1 MLSIMSNQEVPA
13 NDMYDLDR
21 QSTDEESDRLSCFT
35 SCGCP
40 ASEHKVHRSSA
51 TGITIDGV
59 SLLNVL
65 EHELG
70 SKTNHLCV
78 DPPYAQE
85 EGVNCQTGSAF
96 FEVWPTDEDLFEEV
110 STERDPEE
118 EQKVPL
124 MDEGLVSMIMSLER
138 EKEELASLTR
148 EFSKKQRQQFLW
160 YQRSVESVLARHQSL
175 FQSALVAA
183 KRLGE
188 HRISVV
194 TFGDTGEARDA
205 GSVEQVNDPNCG
217 RMSTSGSTS
226 PCGTVSP
233 SVPCSPPDVLPGN
246 SSALRLR
253 RLSSRKHRERALF
266 RADAT
271 HMLRSFI
278 SESPLRK
285 DFEMLK
291 PSASLVRATLN
302 QLERVETTVNPTPMQ
317 GSSARR
323 QRFYRLVTGR
333 VFQRLVVAIVLSN
346 AILVGIESHLN
357 LTMSIQDYDA
367 GLTVSSAQPE
377 RSWSV
382 VADIAFVVCFFVEV
396 VMRCVAFEC
405 QFFTGKEWLW
415 NWVDLVVLIAAI
427 LEVFLLTIEVDLSFV
442 RVFRLLRIPS
452 YSFRIFRS
460 VKLGTVVR
468 TLRLILLAL
477 MKSLGPF
484 VWALLI
490 LLLTICMFAMLC
502 ANAVAGHVQEVAAAG
517 LVLNDDYKT
526 YFGSMPQSLLTL
538 FMAISGGVDWFPVWK
553 LLNTIHAVHGGV
565 FLLYVCLSQLAV
577 LNIITGIFVND
588 ALENASLDHELLM
601 QKTVK
606 QNKDMYKKLRFL
618 FEKMAPEGGSCITLQ
633 DFEQQLNSY
642 EVKLMFQFMGLETS
656 DALRLFRILDVD
668 DSGLLEIEEFVVGFM
683 RLKSKTNMID
693 FECTLKD
700 LNLTVQ
706 STKEVVSEHLRNLQ
720 HSMSEIVNKLDG

>member
-1 MLSIMSNQEVPA
+1 MLSIISNQEVPA
-13 NDMYDLDR
+13 DDLYDLDR
-21 QSTDEESDRLSCFT
+21 QSTDEESDRLSCLT

-40 ASEHKVHRSSA
+40 VSEHKVHRSSA

-65 EHELG
+65 GHELG

-85 EGVNCQTGSAF
+85 EGVNL
-96 FEVWPTDEDLFEEV
+96 WPTDEDLFEEV
-110 STERDPEE
+110 STENDPDE

-124 MDEGLVSMIMSLER
+124 MDDGLVSMIMSLQR

-160 YQRSVESVLARHQSL
+160 YHRSVESVLGRHQSL

-188 HRISVV
+188 HRTSVV
-194 TFGDTGEARDA
+194 AFGDSGEAHDT
-205 GSVEQVNDPNCG
+205 GSVEQVNDPNG
-217 RMSTSGSTS
+217 GSMSTSGTTL
-226 PCGTVSP
+226 PCGTISS
-233 SVPCSPPDVLPGN
+233 SVPYSPPDILPEN
-246 SSALRLR
+246 SSARLR
-253 RLSSRKHRERALF
+253 RLSGRAFF
-266 RADAT
+266 RADA
-271 HMLRSFI
+271 LRSFL

-302 QLERVETTVNPTPMQ
+302 QLDRVDTTATPTPMQ

-357 LTMSIQDYDA
+357 LTMSIEDYDA
-367 GLTVSSAQPE
+367 GLTVSSAQPV

-382 VADIAFVVCFFVEV
+382 VADITFVVCFFVEV

-405 QFFTGKEWLW
+405 QFFTGKQWLW

-427 LEVFLLTIEVDLSFV
+427 LEVFLLTLEVDFSFV
-442 RVFRLLRIPS
+442 RVFRLMRIPS

-490 LLLTICMFAMLC
+490 LLLTIFMFAMLFVNGV
-502 ANAVAGHVQEVAAAG
+502 ANHVQEVAAAG

-553 LLNTIHAVHGGV
+553 LLNTIHVVHGGM

-706 STKEVVSEHLRNLQ
+706 STKEVVSQHLRNLERR
-720 HSMSEIVNKLDG
+720 MSEIVNKLDVG